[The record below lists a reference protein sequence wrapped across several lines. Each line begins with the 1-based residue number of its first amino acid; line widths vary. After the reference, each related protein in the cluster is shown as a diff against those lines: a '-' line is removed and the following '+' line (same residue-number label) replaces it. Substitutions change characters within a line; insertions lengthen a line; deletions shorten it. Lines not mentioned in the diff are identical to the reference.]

1 MADFIFYLLMKHLKD
16 VAKPQGFFRIH
27 IIEEKNGKKKVVGDS
42 GWCKNTITNLGA
54 QYYIVDR
61 LASIAGSMVVSY
73 AGMGSSGS
81 VQAADTNISSP
92 VAVNRNSFAVV
103 GSVQASRT
111 LRYTGSLQSN
121 VYPATTIAN
130 VGLFADS
137 ATTNATGSIF
147 CGQTFASSALAT
159 NQAINLTYDVQFP

>member
-1 MADFIFYLLMKHLKD
+1 MKSIKD
-16 VAKPQGFFRIH
+16 SSKPAGFFRLNIV
-27 IIEEKNGKKKVVGDS
+27 EEKSGRKMVVGDS
-42 GWCKNTITNLGA
+42 GWCKNTLTNLGV
-54 QYYIVDR
+54 QHYMVER
-61 LASIAGSMVVSY
+61 MASIAGSMVVSY

-92 VAVNRNSFAVV
+92 AAVNRNSFAVV

-111 LRYTGSLQSN
+111 LRYTGSVQSN
-121 VYPATTIAN
+121 IYPATTIAN

-159 NQAINLTYDVQFP
+159 NQAVNLTYDIQFP